1 MIHDGLRLQGRSACL
16 SSQGSRCAAFVVGL
30 SMSSPVLLPYLQSYP
45 ASLQQ
50 QAGSLLQSGKLGQWL
65 LQRHPQPHQ
74 MRSDKAL
81 HAYVMGLKGEHM
93 RNSAGLA
100 KVVYDSKLQLVYQAL
115 GIHVRTGKNHGGKT
129 QSRHEIRIGSL
140 FKHAPESFLR
150 MIAVHELAHL
160 RESDHN
166 KAFYQLCEYMEPT
179 YHQLELEVRLYLT
192 WLDQGGHRLW
202 QVAGEAADNAV

>member
-1 MIHDGLRLQGRSACL
+1 MLPLLLAL
-16 SSQGSRCAAFVVGL
+16 P
-30 SMSSPVLLPYLQSYP
+30 MSTPVLLPYLQSYS

-93 RNSAGLA
+93 RNSAALA

-166 KAFYQLCEYMEPT
+166 KAFYQLCEYMEPN
-179 YHQLELEVRLYLT
+179 YHQLEMEVRLYLT

-202 QVAGEAADNAV
+202 QVAGDPADAAN

>member
-1 MIHDGLRLQGRSACL
+1 MT
-16 SSQGSRCAAFVVGL
+16 
-30 SMSSPVLLPYLQSYP
+30 SPVLLPYLQAYP
-45 ASLQQ
+45 PSLQQ
-50 QAGSLLQSGKLGQWL
+50 QAAGLLQSGKLGDWL
-65 LQRHPQPHQ
+65 LARHPQAHN

-81 HAYVMGLKGEHM
+81 HGYVTDLKSEYL
-93 RNSAGLA
+93 RNAAPLA

-115 GIHVRTGKNHGGKT
+115 GIHMRSGKNHGGKT

-166 KAFYQLCEYMEPT
+166 KAFYQLCTHMQSD
-179 YHQLELEVRLYLT
+179 YHQLELDTRLYLT
-192 WLDQGGHRLW
+192 WLDSGGHRLW
-202 QVAGEAADNAV
+202 QADA